1 MQLNESV
8 EECITRIVFEEIGVQ
23 IKELELFG
31 VYSGKE
37 LINQVEE
44 SGDEYQTVDTMA

>member
-8 EECITRIVFEEIGVQ
+8 EECIKKNVKEDLGVMLHSLQ
-23 IKELELFG
+23 LFG

-37 LINQVEE
+37 LINRV
-44 SGDEYQTVDTMA
+44 